1 MQKYQN
7 NVTGRNGDV
16 VIGGAV
22 LVKLAGT
29 ATPATIYSDDGVT
42 PADNPLTTDAN
53 GYFEFYAADGLY
65 DIAVNGQNAYTAE
78 LIVDALTG
86 LAGRPTTA
94 ALAAADGA
102 EGIGTQQAG
111 TGAALRTQQQKNAER
126 LTPDD
131 YRLSGDVDD
140 SAAFGRLAT
149 IINAAGKGGIEIV
162 RDYNVSIAALGN
174 VAAFTSL
181 QYLRISGP
189 GKVIPAAIPSVWKAG
204 TSASA
209 VGVTVTINDA
219 THTQIVGSEV
229 VVRGLAPSQAQGYFV
244 VTAATPGV
252 SFSYVSATAPGAITG
267 TPEYT
272 AADYFRSVFKF
283 TDCSNVDIDV
293 LIEGTI
299 KPVDQMYRLGYRGVY
314 ATGTNTNVNVRVRGH
329 GTSYG
334 FVQGGAMTRGRIDVK
349 GDNIGYPV
357 SMQGASGFEV
367 FSTADTVHRGAYC
380 ADVSDTDL
388 YAAIANYDATAVL
401 LTRTVNGDTRN
412 VRIFNKAMPQTA
424 TLTLHRASGGTGV
437 YINAQSAVTANY
449 ENIRVETEMK
459 STLTD
464 GVNRM
469 PVEVDMTNVTG
480 RIDGFNIYSTF
491 QRKDQTD
498 AALHTRELIFR
509 APTSCAVGSGQ
520 IVSMCSDPESVDST
534 ITAGGFVVDV
544 KGIDGVFS
552 IDRRGGKSR
561 YAVTANDI
569 TKVQWV
575 NPYKPRAAV
584 GGVAFSLAT
593 AAKQV
598 SWSSARVNT
607 GDFTVWMRVS
617 NLLDKT
623 GARTLCIAGS
633 SASARTARS
642 IWLDIEDSANTVLFA
657 ILGAT
662 TSDYSARR
670 YSTTS
675 GYFRDG
681 VSDIFAIRRNGAL
694 ELWIDGIRLN
704 GTVVTNGTP
713 PTEAG
718 QVDSDF
724 CNFNDANVA
733 NAFSNSLAASGF
745 FSKALAAGEMEVIAR
760 GGLLADTST
769 VLHQS
774 NYTKARRV
782 RYPSSQST
790 AVATIGADVTV
801 LDPGDLAAAAVID
814 PPSIAAG
821 AIATVT
827 ATVTGAVV
835 GASVS
840 ASPRTALPAGVVQM
854 NPGRVSATDT
864 VSIDLLNVTAGA
876 IDPASNTWDIRVAQ

>member
-1 MQKYQN
+1 MTAIDRLSTVDELSRSDSLPVYARSNSNTRRVSVGTLIDKAQEGLATYASLEA
-7 NVTGRNGDV
+7 DD
-16 VIGGAV
+16 GATKV
-22 LVKLAGT
+22 GTTAGT
-29 ATPATIYSDDGVT
+29 VQSD
-42 PADNPLTTDAN
+42 L
-53 GYFEFYAADGLY
+53 
-65 DIAVNGQNAYTAE
+65 NA
-78 LIVDALTG
+78 
-86 LAGRPTTA
+86 RPTTA
-94 ALAAADGA
+94 ALAAAGGA
-102 EGIGTQQAG
+102 AGVGTQQAG
-111 TGAALRTQQQKNAER
+111 TGATLRTQQEKNAER

-149 IINAAGKGGIEIV
+149 VINAAGKGGIELV
-162 RDYNVSIAALGN
+162 RDYSVNVAALGN

-209 VGVTVTINDA
+209 VGVTVTIIDA

-229 VVRGLAPSQAQGYFV
+229 LVRGLSPSQAQGYFV

-293 LIEGTI
+293 LIEGDI

-329 GTSYG
+329 GMSYG
-334 FVQGGAMTRGRIDVK
+334 FVQGGTMTRGRIDVK

-380 ADVSDTDL
+380 ADVSDSDIYT
-388 YAAIANYDATAVL
+388 AIANYDATAVL

-412 VRIFNKAMPQTA
+412 VRVFNKAMPQTA
-424 TLTLHRASGGTGV
+424 ALTLHRASSGTGV
-437 YINAQSAVTANY
+437 YVNAQSAVTANY

-464 GVNRM
+464 GVGRS
-469 PVEVDMTNVTG
+469 PLEVDMTNVTG

-491 QRKDQTD
+491 QRKDQTN
-498 AALHTRELIFR
+498 AALHARELIFR
-509 APTSCAVGSGQ
+509 APTTCTVGSGQ
-520 IVSMCSDPESVDST
+520 ITSMCSDPEGVDST
-534 ITAGGFVVDV
+534 IAGGGFVIDV

-561 YAVTANDI
+561 YAVAADDL
-569 TKVQWV
+569 TKVQWL
-575 NPYKPRAAV
+575 NPYKPRASV
-584 GGVAFSLAT
+584 GGMAFPLAT

-598 SWSSARVNT
+598 SWTSARVNT
-607 GDFTVWMRVS
+607 GDFTIWMRVS
-617 NLLDKT
+617 NLADKT

-633 SASARTARS
+633 SATSRTARS
-642 IWLDIEDSANTVLFA
+642 VWIEIENSANDVLFA
-657 ILGAT
+657 ILGTT
-662 TSDYSARR
+662 TSDTSGRR
-670 YSTTS
+670 YTATGNTVA

-681 VSDIFAIRRNGAL
+681 VSDVFAVRRSGAL

-704 GTVVTNGTP
+704 GVVATTGTP
-713 PTEAG
+713 PGEGG

-724 CNFNDANVA
+724 CNFNNANVVS
-733 NAFSNSLAASGF
+733 AFSNSLAASGF
-745 FSKALAAGEMEVIAR
+745 FSKALVAGEMEVIAR

-840 ASPRTALPAGVVQM
+840 ASPRAALPAGVVQM

-876 IDPASNTWDIRVAQ
+876 IDPASNTWDIRVAR